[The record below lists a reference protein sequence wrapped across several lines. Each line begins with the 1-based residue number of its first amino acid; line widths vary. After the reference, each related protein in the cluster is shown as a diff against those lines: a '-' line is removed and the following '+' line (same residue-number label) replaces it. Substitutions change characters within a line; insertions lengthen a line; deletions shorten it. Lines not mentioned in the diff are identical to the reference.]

1 MLALVFVIICL
12 YLWIVKLS
20 KDLKIQQKKIDAI
33 KLQIDLFNLHS
44 QFNEKYKERENKL
57 KDI

>member
-12 YLWIVKLS
+12 YIWIIKLS
-20 KDLKIQQKKIDAI
+20 KDLIIQQQKLDAI

-44 QFNEKYKERENKL
+44 QFNKKYEKKENKL

>member
-1 MLALVFVIICL
+1 MLILVFIIICL
-12 YLWIVKLS
+12 YLWIDKLS
-20 KDLKIQQKKIDAI
+20 NDLNIQQKKMDAI

-44 QFNEKYKERENKL
+44 QFNKKYEKRENKL

>member
-12 YLWIVKLS
+12 YFWIVKLS
-20 KDLKIQQKKIDAI
+20 NDIKIQQKKLDAV

-44 QFNEKYKERENKL
+44 QFNEEHEKRENKL
-57 KDI
+57 KHI

>member
-1 MLALVFVIICL
+1 MLALVFIIICL

-20 KDLKIQQKKIDAI
+20 NDLNLQQKKMDAI

-44 QFNEKYKERENKL
+44 QFNKKYEKRKNKL